1 MVDHGFKSQSG
12 QTKDYK
18 IGICWSSS
26 KHMVLRSKSRD
37 QNQDIVSEW
46 SDISIPWTVVSVSQH
61 YRNTTKCDGLVQSG
75 HHLIE
80 MQHVL
85 TMILLNKQKMLIL
98 TTIVRQKSLTDV
110 TNRLLNHWI
119 ILIIKTGM
127 SWNQN
132 YSYT

>member
-18 IGICWSSS
+18 IGICWFSS
-26 KHMVLRSKSRD
+26 KHMVLRSKSRA

-61 YRNTTKCDGLVQSG
+61 YRNTTKCDGLVRSG

-85 TMILLNKQKMLIL
+85 TMILLKKKKMLIL

-110 TNRLLNHWI
+110 TNRLLNH
-119 ILIIKTGM
+119 
-127 SWNQN
+127 
-132 YSYT
+132 